1 MTNSLISPKR
11 LSRQRL
17 LDRVAELEAEL
28 ARLRIGVRDGP
39 WAPEGDAG
47 GAVLTGGGEQ
57 QDPAIVR
64 ARLERRTLEA
74 ILDSNEDFLYLIDLT
89 GRFTYINRALLDLWG
104 IDLSEA
110 VGKNFH
116 ELGYPSELA
125 GLHQRQIEQVIATGR
140 PIRASNA
147 YEDTEGE
154 TGDYEYLFAPVL
166 DGDGRVEAVAGVTRE
181 VSEIRKNQA
190 ERERWLRET
199 AEARAAAEAAERR
212 LQNIL
217 DQAPA
222 LVAVTEGPEHRFVLA
237 NPWME
242 RVVGRGKLAGR
253 TVPEVLP
260 ELEAQGVFR
269 IVNRVFATGER
280 YSATETGID
289 WPREPGRP
297 YEAWYNWVCQPLFDG
312 EGKVIG
318 ILHHAV
324 DVTEQV
330 LAHKAV
336 ECANDTLHDT
346 EVKLSFALAIANLG
360 VWELDLTNENAWRDE
375 RHDEIFG
382 YAEPRPDWGLAALL
396 RHVVPEH
403 RDRVSAELARS
414 VRAGK
419 PWDFTCRIIR
429 ADGEE
434 RWIAARG
441 EAVLDPRGD
450 STRLI
455 GIVRDIT
462 DEREAEAELWAAKE
476 AAEAANQSKSDF
488 LAIMSHELR
497 TPLNAISGHADLL
510 RMGIYG
516 PVTEAQQKA
525 LARIQDSQ
533 QHLLGLINEVL
544 NFAKLESGSVHYD
557 IGDVSMHDLLAE
569 LEGLVEP
576 PVNAKGLSLEIAEC
590 EPNLMAKAD
599 AEKLRQIVVNLVT
612 NAIKFTEEGGHIA
625 LNCEIEKDVVQV
637 CVEDTGIGIPPDK
650 LEIIFD
656 PFVQVRADLTRT
668 ADGAGLG
675 LAISRELARG
685 MGGDLLVESE
695 LGRGS
700 TFTVCLPVGSSLAAC
715 D

>member
-1 MTNSLISPKR
+1 MTNSSTSPER
-11 LSRQRL
+11 LTRARL

-28 ARLRIGVRDGP
+28 ARLRNGVRDGP
-39 WAPEGDAG
+39 WAPEGDPD
-47 GAVLTGGGEQ
+47 GAVFTGGGEQ
-57 QDPAIVR
+57 QDTASVR
-64 ARLERRTLEA
+64 ARLERGTLEA
-74 ILDSNEDFLYLIDLT
+74 ILDSTEDFLYLIDLT
-89 GRFTYINRALLDLWG
+89 GRFTYVNRALLDLWG
-104 IDLSEA
+104 IELSEA
-110 VGKNFH
+110 VGKTFH

-125 GLHQRQIEQVIATGR
+125 GLHQRQIEQVIASGR

-147 YEDTEGE
+147 YENTDGE
-154 TGDYEYLFAPVL
+154 TGEYEYIFAPVL
-166 DGDGRVEAVAGVTRE
+166 DGDARVEAVAGVTRE
-181 VSEIRKNQA
+181 VSEIRKTQA
-190 ERERWLRET
+190 ERERLLRET

-212 LQNIL
+212 LRNIF

-222 LVAVTEGPEHRFVLA
+222 LVAVTEGPDHRFVLA

-242 RVVGRGKLAGR
+242 QIVGRGRLAGR

-269 IVNRVFATGER
+269 IVNRVFVTGER
-280 YSATETGID
+280 YSATETRLD

-297 YEAWYNWVCQPLFDG
+297 YEAWYNWVCQPLFG
-312 EGKVIG
+312 EEGEVTG
-318 ILHHAV
+318 MLHHAV

-336 ECANDTLHDT
+336 ERANATLHDT
-346 EVKLSFALAIANLG
+346 EVKLSFALAVADLG
-360 VWELDLTNENAWRDE
+360 VWELDLTTEDAWRDQ

-382 YAEPRPDWGLAALL
+382 YAEARPDWGLGALL

-403 RDRVSAELARS
+403 RDRVSAEMAGS
-414 VRAGK
+414 VREGK
-419 PWDFTCRIIR
+419 PWDFTCQIIR
-429 ADGEE
+429 ADGER

-441 EAVLDPRGD
+441 EAVLDARGD
-450 STRLI
+450 PARLI

-462 DEREAEAELWAAKE
+462 DEREAEAELRAAKE
-476 AAEAANQSKSDF
+476 AAEAANQSKSEF

-497 TPLNAISGHADLL
+497 TPLNAISGYADLL
-510 RMGIYG
+510 QMGIHG
-516 PVTEAQQKA
+516 PVTEAQQRA
-525 LARIQDSQ
+525 LGRIQYSQ

-544 NFAKLESGSVHYD
+544 NFAKLESGSVHFD
-557 IGDVSMHDLLAE
+557 IGDVSMNDLLSE
-569 LEGLVEP
+569 VEGLVEP
-576 PVNAKGLSLEIAEC
+576 PVKAKGLSLEIPEC
-590 EPNLMAKAD
+590 EPDLLARAD
-599 AEKLRQIVVNLVT
+599 AEKLRQIVVNLVS
-612 NAIKFTEEGGHIA
+612 NAIKFTEARGHIS
-625 LNCEIEKDVVQV
+625 LSCEIEADEVRV

-650 LEIIFD
+650 LETIFD

-668 ADGAGLG
+668 ADGTGLG

-700 TFTVCLPVGSSLAAC
+700 TFTVCLPVGSSPTAR